1 MRSISAVTLTAA
13 HAFNRSAS
21 GTLLF
26 SNVDARAPPCTL
38 ILCAS
43 SGRKSKMAELEDV
56 TLDGK
61 PLNSLRVA
69 DLKTAL
75 EKRGLPKSGAKN
87 ALIKRLK
94 GVSLVTMLCFRKKS
108 SSRSLVGDRP
118 SISWHMRE
126 AFA

>member
-1 MRSISAVTLTAA
+1 
-13 HAFNRSAS
+13 
-21 GTLLF
+21 
-26 SNVDARAPPCTL
+26 
-38 ILCAS
+38 
-43 SGRKSKMAELEDV
+43 MAELEDV

-94 GVSLVTMLCFRKKS
+94 GVSLDTMLSFRKKS
-108 SSRSLVGDRP
+108 SSRSLSEIGQASVGICEKPLHNNIAYYVLGSAGPTPNTPINRG
-118 SISWHMRE
+118 SKYCATLFTS
-126 AFA
+126 